1 MRYSEKTMS
10 KKTKQLKPVGEF
22 IRKKRENLGLSQKSL
37 GLLFKP
43 PVTTQFIS
51 NIERG
56 VTPLPPH
63 HISVLARCLQI
74 SEMELKFLLEQEY
87 AMKLSGRLGISDED
101 SEGSLQLGSEK
112 SLGSDFVWIQKLY
125 DAYRI
130 ADSETRKEFA
140 NVCQSLFKFPKETSR
155 SSESSL

>member
-1 MRYSEKTMS
+1 MRYSERTMS

-87 AMKLSGRLGISDED
+87 AMKLSGRLGLTDADLERSFE
-101 SEGSLQLGSEK
+101 LGSDRP
-112 SLGSDFVWIQKLY
+112 GADFVWIQKLY

-140 NVCQSLFKFPKETSR
+140 SVCQSLLKLPREASR
-155 SSESSL
+155 SSESR